1 MPVNILPLTVAKL
14 LFEYTIDEL
23 VAKFNKAD
31 IGAAA
36 ACASYGASVG
46 LEGLIAS
53 AINDSR
59 LPADK
64 AASIFDNSNLAVDK
78 AALISDNRNL
88 AEAKLQAIFDN
99 PNLSIQKGQEIV
111 DAMSNPSKIGTGGRR
126 GIIGDDWE
134 DNKLTTRDK
143 AAIVATTLSRI
154 SQKFRPEWDT
164 TNANTKIS
172 VESGHIKI
180 VASTDYNKYIKITD
194 NIAEGTWKIKQRLG
208 AVNAASGYNH
218 TLSFMFIDTDNFYSA
233 YISGFDDYVRFD
245 KFVTGSITHLIA
257 GSITRNTNW
266 HEVKITRDA
275 DGNFELFYDG
285 TSKGTTTDTS
295 HSSGDLV
302 IGQLREENDE
312 DVYVDDLEVY

>member
-1 MPVNILPLTVAKL
+1 MIDLKSDYWRKNIGDIAIQMMRAPLDVVMERL
-14 LFEYTIDEL
+14 QNQFNIDE
-23 VAKFNKAD
+23 
-31 IGAAA
+31 
-36 ACASYGASVG
+36 
-46 LEGLIAS
+46 IAHIMDDPEM
-53 AINDSR
+53 A
-59 LPADK
+59 ADK
-64 AASIFDNSNLAVDK
+64 AASIFDNLT
-78 AALISDNRNL
+78 
-88 AEAKLQAIFDN
+88 EAKLQSILDN
-99 PNLSIQKGQEIV
+99 TNLSIQKGQEIV
-111 DAMSNPSKIGTGGRR
+111 DAMSDPTKIGTGGRR
-126 GIIGDDWE
+126 GVIGDDWE

-143 AAIVATTLSRI
+143 AATVATTLSRI

-208 AVNAASGYNH
+208 AVNAARGYNH

-233 YISGFDDYVRFD
+233 YISGFDNYVRFD

-257 GSITRNTNW
+257 GSITRDTDW

-302 IGQLREENDE
+302 IGQLREVNDE